1 MRKSIIIRDKL
12 YKEII
17 EEKNELTKNRKYK
30 NLRKYCNQLIN
41 QEAATK
47 GSL

>member
-30 NLRKYCNQLIN
+30 NLRKYRNQLIN